1 MKVKLEINT
10 DAATA
15 GAAVS
20 AAAPGFTTVL
30 TVVSRNAA
38 AEAAASVSIS
48 FSCFILIFQFSFRI
62 FIFHFDF
69 AFLIYFCNRW
79 YCDHR

>member
-1 MKVKLEINT
+1 MKIKIKIINQNQKLAMKVKHELST
-10 DAATA
+10 DVAAA

-38 AEAAASVSIS
+38 AEEAAAAASVPIS
-48 FSCFILIFQFSFRI
+48 FY
-62 FIFHFDF
+62 FHCQN
-69 AFLIYFCNRW
+69 YS
-79 YCDHR
+79 

>member
-38 AEAAASVSIS
+38 AEAAAPAAAVSVSVP
-48 FSCFILIFQFSFRI
+48 FQFNFN
-62 FIFHFDF
+62 FIFKNAVNF
-69 AFLIYFCNRW
+69 
-79 YCDHR
+79 